1 VLYMTSQNVV
11 DMFEMI
17 TQEMV
22 ENKELLI
29 RLDAQNGDGD
39 LGLSMA
45 GGFTKVSEGLMSTDE
60 KDLGRLFRK
69 ISKTLNEAA
78 PSTLGTLLSIVFMG
92 MAKYLK
98 GSERMDAGM
107 FVGGLEAGVLSLM
120 EKGGAKPGEKTI
132 VDALY
137 PAIETMKTAL
147 QSDPSFVEVL
157 EIGRTAAHE
166 GMEKTKEMRSVH
178 GRAAYYR
185 EKSIGIQ
192 DGGATVGMLLMKG
205 CAEYC
210 QQAAED
216 A

>member
-1 VLYMTSQNVV
+1 MTSQNVV

-60 KDLGRLFRK
+60 KDLGRLFLK

-92 MAKYLK
+92 MAKSLK
-98 GSERMDAGM
+98 GSESMDAGM
-107 FVGGLEAGVLSLM
+107 FVGGLEAGVRSLM

-137 PAIETMKTAL
+137 PAVDTMKAEL
-147 QSDPSFVEVL
+147 QSTSSFSYVL
-157 EIGRTAAHE
+157 EKGRAAAEE

-205 CAEYC
+205 CADYC
-210 QQAAED
+210 RQAAKD
-216 A
+216 S